1 MSYSKSLAVLLAGW
15 GLLSDAQA
23 DVQFNP
29 AFLSGDPSSV
39 ADLAAFEQNEQL
51 PGTYR
56 VDIFLND
63 QFVDTRDVV
72 FAVSTSKKDGDGLR
86 PVLSVD
92 DLVAFGVDAQALSE
106 GQPAVGEEM
115 AGPVDIRELI
125 PGADYVFYFERLRL
139 DVSIPQAA
147 MSRRVL
153 GEVSEELW
161 DEGINAL
168 MLNYMF
174 SGSNSVGKEDI
185 GDDSFVALNTGINM
199 GAWRFRNYSTWNK
212 GDESSELQS
221 VSNHIT
227 RAIIPLKSEPGPT
240 HDHSLR

>member
-15 GLLSDAQA
+15 GLISDAQA

-92 DLVAFGVDAQALSE
+92 DLVDFGVDKQALSE
-106 GQPAVGEEM
+106 GQPAMGEEM
-115 AGPVDIRELI
+115 AGSVDI
-125 PGADYVFYFERLRL
+125 
-139 DVSIPQAA
+139 
-147 MSRRVL
+147 
-153 GEVSEELW
+153 ELW
-161 DEGINAL
+161 
-168 MLNYMF
+168 
-174 SGSNSVGKEDI
+174 
-185 GDDSFVALNTGINM
+185 
-199 GAWRFRNYSTWNK
+199 
-212 GDESSELQS
+212 
-221 VSNHIT
+221 
-227 RAIIPLKSEPGPT
+227 
-240 HDHSLR
+240 